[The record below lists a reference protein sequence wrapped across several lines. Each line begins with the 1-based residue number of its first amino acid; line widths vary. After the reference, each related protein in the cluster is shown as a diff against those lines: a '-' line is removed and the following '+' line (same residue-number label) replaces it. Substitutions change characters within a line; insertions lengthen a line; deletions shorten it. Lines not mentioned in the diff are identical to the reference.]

1 MNLPH
6 FAAEASI
13 YRSRRHY
20 SAPLLYSGRSQA
32 DQTIV
37 ASYRPGVETMKGCY
51 RCTEEN
57 CATHLEYCNIGAD
70 IGCFLFPA
78 GCLAAQAAC
87 DAEYLACLGVCVAP
101 VVGECCPTPCGV
113 PNPFD
118 PGSNCCDHGEHCVS
132 PGDPNSR
139 QGCCPSSQSVCG
151 GRCCAPSEY
160 CCGDVCCPEGT
171 VCCGGSCCP
180 NECCRD
186 NCCDAGVPCGADG
199 FCAHF
204 GGGPPPPPPPFD
216 CPPGAAPCGIPDN
229 TGVIRTC
236 CPPGL
241 QCCSYSAKFGPDCR
255 TSCIH

>member
-6 FAAEASI
+6 FTAEASI

-20 SAPLLYSGRSQA
+20 SAPLLYSGSSQA

-37 ASYRPGVETMKGCY
+37 ASYRPGVDTMKGCY
-51 RCTEEN
+51 ECTEET
-57 CATHLEYCNIGAD
+57 CASNLKFCSLGAD
-70 IGCFLFPA
+70 LGCLLLPA
-78 GCLAAQAAC
+78 GCLAAQGTC
-87 DAEYLACLGVCVAP
+87 DLEYLGCLGNCVRP
-101 VVGECCPTPCGV
+101 GGDCCPTPCGV

-118 PGSNCCDHGEHCVS
+118 PGSNCCDEGEHCVS

-171 VCCGGSCCP
+171 VCCGGTCCP
-180 NECCRD
+180 NVCCGD
-186 NCCDAGVPCGADG
+186 ECCDAGVPCGADG
-199 FCAHF
+199 SCAGF
-204 GGGPPPPPPPFD
+204 GNHPPPPPPPFD
-216 CPPGAAPCGIPDN
+216 CSNGGVPCGFPDS

-236 CPPGL
+236 CPAGQL
-241 QCCSYSAKFGPDCR
+241 CCGYSAQFGPDCKIG
-255 TSCIH
+255 TCIH